1 MSLLNINV
9 PNHDPRRQ
17 FIGEWNVWEE
27 GSFAVFRFSLLN
39 DGMAVAFIDDVE
51 GAENEISEVS
61 WNSEDSSLHFTVQWM
76 KGPMHRYR
84 ISPDADGNTLEV
96 SITASWVE
104 TWAPMPV
111 FKPH

>member
-1 MSLLNINV
+1 MSVLSI
-9 PNHDPRRQ
+9 PMPAPDPRQQ

-27 GSFAVFRFSLLN
+27 ASFAVFRFSLID
-39 DGMAVAFIDDVE
+39 DGLAVTFIDDVE
-51 GAENEISEVS
+51 GVENAISDVR
-61 WNSEDSSLHFTVQWM
+61 WNTEEPALYFTVQWM
-76 KGPMHRYR
+76 KGPTHRYR

-111 FKPH
+111 YKPH